1 MDATPDASAR
11 RATPPAGMVVGG
23 QWPYARL
30 RDHHGARVAQELARR
45 LHEAMTARPV
55 SANRL
60 AHLSGVNR
68 QTIANVVAGN
78 VWPDLLTIAN
88 LETALDMDL
97 WPGRAI
103 PAGNLA
109 ANTHDHLAAPS
120 DNAGTSK

>member
-1 MDATPDASAR
+1 
-11 RATPPAGMVVGG
+11 MVVRG

-30 RDHHGARVAQELARR
+30 RDHHGAHVAQELARR
-45 LHEAMTARPV
+45 LHEAMRARPV

-60 AHLSGVNR
+60 ASLSGVNR

-88 LETALDMDL
+88 LEMALDMDL

-103 PAGNLA
+103 LA